1 MASLAPT
8 RPVLDQRTP
17 PTAGMKRVRFH
28 GGPYAG
34 RVEDVPTAMPHV
46 DCIQSSPATARVTM
60 QGLNAPFPSPTVT
73 FSTMRYELTRY
84 SDGSW
89 HAHTPLGMKA
99 LRRNAAR
106 RQTLLGTI
114 EDTRRH
120 VLAGNQ
126 REALIYL
133 SRLADLTCG
142 T

>member
-1 MASLAPT
+1 MADLGPPR
-8 RPVLDQRTP
+8 RPVLDPRTP
-17 PTAGMKRVRFH
+17 PAPGLKRVRFH

-34 RVEDVPTAMPHV
+34 RVEDVPSTQPYV
-46 DCIQSSPATARVTM
+46 DCIKPQSPAVA
-60 QGLNAPFPSPTVT
+60 GGFNLNAAFPTTTVA
-73 FSTMRYELTRY
+73 FSTLRYELTRY

-99 LRRNAAR
+99 RRRNADR

-126 REALIYL
+126 REALLYL